1 MGLSLLIFLRFR
13 DDEHSDEDEK
23 EEDDSPIPQVDS
35 STSISNS
42 NPTSL
47 AEAIDQRKLGQGSWF
62 KSYKSLTSTENNALN
77 ELGRHFQS
85 LPVMLVKINGQG
97 GQVFRRFQEEL
108 KASWYVLRAMNK
120 GLMKSKKADAAEAR
134 EVLSESLDFLDVWL
148 NEHFSPQQQL
158 PGAFATMAELFQD
171 PVIKFL
177 MGERSVKL
185 LVVQIRSIGKQ
196 FSTLANKSASSIYNW
211 KPGSNPNNA
220 GSRGKN
226 GQGRGGKRSGGEKH
240 NNEQDKGQKSNFKKV
255 KYGEGSD

>member
-1 MGLSLLIFLRFR
+1 MGLLLLSFSFR
-13 DDEHSDEDEK
+13 DDGHSDENENE
-23 EEDDSPIPQVDS
+23 EEDDSHIPQVDS
-35 STSISNS
+35 STSISSS

-47 AEAIDQRKLGQGSWF
+47 AEAIDQRKSGQGSWF
-62 KSYKSLTSTENNALN
+62 KSFKSLTSTENNALN

-97 GQVFRRFQEEL
+97 GQVFRKFQEEL
-108 KASWYVLRAMNK
+108 KASWYVLRAMDK
-120 GLMKSKKADAAEAR
+120 GLMKSKKADAPEAR
-134 EVLSESLDFLDVWL
+134 EVLSESLDFLDAWL
-148 NEHFSPQQQL
+148 NDHFSPQQQL

-177 MGERSVKL
+177 MGERAVKL

-220 GSRGKN
+220 SSRGKN
-226 GQGRGGKRSGGEKH
+226 GQGRGGKRNGGEKH
-240 NNEQDKGQKSNFKKV
+240 NNEQEKGQKSNFKKA